1 MINITHRE
9 KHVLIACIIL
19 LIILAFIPQ
28 QTINNAEPIY
38 TLLIATPIGLYIA
51 TDPER
56 RKST

>member
-1 MINITHRE
+1 MTLTRRE
-9 KHVLIACIIL
+9 KHVLIVCVIL

-38 TLLIATPIGLYIA
+38 TLLIVTPIGLYIA